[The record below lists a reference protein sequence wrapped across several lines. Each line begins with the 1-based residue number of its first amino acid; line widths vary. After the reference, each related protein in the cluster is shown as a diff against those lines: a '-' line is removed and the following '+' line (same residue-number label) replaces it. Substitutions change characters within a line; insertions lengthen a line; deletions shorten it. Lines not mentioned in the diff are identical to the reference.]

1 MLYQAIELV
10 KELNK
15 ALSFD
20 GRFALVMIG
29 QSNFKYKQ
37 KKRGFVQASFL
48 YKLGLVILQ
57 PLRFLS

>member
-15 ALSFD
+15 DLSFD

-37 KKRGFVQASFL
+37 KKEAS
-48 YKLGLVILQ
+48 YK
-57 PLRFLS
+57 PLFYIN